1 MTIRWVSASEM
12 VMKNTPTR
20 VPGAVKLAFG
30 MGELG
35 PAMAG
40 STMIFFLMVFLTDVA
55 GLNPALAGS
64 VLLVGKVW
72 DAVNDP
78 LIGWLAD
85 KTRSKWGR
93 RLPWIVWSAVPF
105 AILFTLQWWVPPYA
119 AEAATRQWAL
129 FWHFVAISLLFNT
142 AYTALSLPYS
152 ALLPELSR
160 DYDERSRLAG
170 FRMAASLAGSVGG
183 LLLALVVF
191 SVLDGCPPQ
200 QQFFLFGAVVAAAG
214 LASVAICAVGIWR
227 AAIAA
232 DTARREETAALTA
245 AQPTPPLPLKNQLA
259 IVFANRPFLLVCCIY
274 LCSWLALQ
282 FTATILP
289 YYVTSWMGMNKSD
302 FQIVALV
309 VQGTA
314 LALIP
319 LWGWASVRMGKKA
332 VYFLGM
338 VFWIVAQ
345 CGLLVLMPG
354 QNSLMFAL
362 AFLAGVGVSVCY
374 LIPNAMLPDVI
385 ELDELETGQRRE
397 GVFFGFFVFLQKSA
411 LALGTFLV
419 GQVLAAAGYQASV
432 AGSGEI
438 AQPESALLAIRL
450 SIGPLPMVALVL
462 GLVACWFY
470 PITKERHAELL
481 ARINARSGRCA

>member
-1 MTIRWVSASEM
+1 MLEATG
-12 VMKNTPTR
+12 K
-20 VPGAVKLAFG
+20 VPNSVKLAFG
-30 MGELG
+30 LGELG

-93 RLPWIVWSAVPF
+93 RLPWMLWSALPF
-105 AILFTLQWWVPPYA
+105 ALLFALQWWVPPYGFEG
-119 AEAATRQWAL
+119 EARQWAL
-129 FWHFVAISLLFNT
+129 FFHFVAISLLFNT

-152 ALLPELSR
+152 ALLPELSH

-183 LLLALVVF
+183 LLLALAVFAALEGQSSQVQFAIYGVV
-191 SVLDGCPPQ
+191 V
-200 QQFFLFGAVVAAAG
+200 AVVG
-214 LASVAICAVGIWR
+214 LVSVGVCLVGIWR
-227 AAIAA
+227 TAVAA
-232 DTARREETAALTA
+232 DAARLAETKAL
-245 AQPTPPLPLKNQLA
+245 AQASGRQSEKLPLSRQLG

-289 YYVTSWMGMNKSD
+289 YYVTSWMGLKKTD
-302 FQIVALV
+302 FQLVALV
-309 VQGTA
+309 VQTTA
-314 LALIP
+314 LLLIP
-319 LWGWASVRMGKKA
+319 LWGWATVRLGKKA
-332 VYFLGM
+332 VYFAGM
-338 VFWIVAQ
+338 AFWIVAQ
-345 CGLLVLMPG
+345 FGLLFLMPG
-354 QNSLMFAL
+354 QAALMFTL
-362 AFLAGVGVSVCY
+362 AILAGIGVSVCY

-385 ELDELETGQRRE
+385 ELDEMETNQRRE
-397 GVFFGFFVFLQKSA
+397 GIFFGFFVFLQKSA
-411 LALGTFLV
+411 LALGTFIV
-419 GQVLAAAGYQASV
+419 GQVLAAAGYISGVEGA
-432 AGSGEI
+432 GEI
-438 AQPESALLAIRL
+438 AQPESALMAIRL
-450 SIGPLPMVALVL
+450 SIGPLPMMALVL

-470 PITKERHAELL
+470 PITKTRHAELL
-481 ARINARSGRCA
+481 EQIAAKKGSVP

>member
-1 MTIRWVSASEM
+1 MQDTSA
-12 VMKNTPTR
+12 K
-20 VPGAVKLAFG
+20 VPLAVKLAFG
-30 MGELG
+30 AGELG

-72 DAVNDP
+72 DALNDP
-78 LIGWLAD
+78 LIGMLAD

-93 RLPWIVWSAVPF
+93 RLPWMLWSALPF
-105 AILFTLQWWVPPYA
+105 ALLFALQWWVPPYGGS
-119 AEAATRQWAL
+119 EGGRQWAL

-152 ALLPELSR
+152 ALLPELSH

-183 LLLALVVF
+183 LLVALVVF
-191 SVLDGCPPQ
+191 AALKNSSSQLQYVI
-200 QQFFLFGAVVAAAG
+200 FGAVIAAVG
-214 LASVAICAVGIWR
+214 LASVAICLTGIWR
-227 AAIAA
+227 TAVAA
-232 DTARREETAALTA
+232 DSARCAETEALTA
-245 AQPTPPLPLKNQLA
+245 ALGISSEKLSLRRQLS
-259 IVFANRPFLLVCCIY
+259 IVFSNRPFLLVCCIY

-289 YYVTSWMGMNKSD
+289 YFVTSWMGMKKTD
-302 FQIVALV
+302 FQVVALI

-314 LALIP
+314 LVLIP
-319 LWGWASVRMGKKA
+319 AWSWASVRLGKKA
-332 VYFLGM
+332 VYFAGM
-338 VFWIVAQ
+338 AFWIVAQ
-345 CGLLVLMPG
+345 WGLLFLMPG
-354 QNSLMFAL
+354 QSALMFGL
-362 AFLAGVGVSVCY
+362 AFLAGLGVSVCY

-385 ELDELETGQRRE
+385 ELDEIKTGQRRE
-397 GVFFGFFVFLQKSA
+397 GIFFGFFVFLQKSA
-411 LALGTFLV
+411 LAIGTFVV
-419 GQVLAAAGYQASV
+419 GQVLAAAGYQSGV

-438 AQPESALLAIRL
+438 VQPESALIAIRL
-450 SIGPLPMVALVL
+450 SIGPLPMVALLL

-470 PITKERHAELL
+470 PITKARHAELL
-481 ARINARSGRCA
+481 AQIAERKGRTHA

>member
-1 MTIRWVSASEM
+1 MLEATG
-12 VMKNTPTR
+12 K
-20 VPGAVKLAFG
+20 VPNSVKLAFG
-30 MGELG
+30 LGELG

-93 RLPWIVWSAVPF
+93 RLPWMLWSALPF
-105 AILFTLQWWVPPYA
+105 ALLFALQWWVPPYGLEG
-119 AEAATRQWAL
+119 EARQWAL
-129 FWHFVAISLLFNT
+129 FFHFVAISLLFNT

-152 ALLPELSR
+152 TLLPELSH

-183 LLLALVVF
+183 LLLALAVFAALEGQSPQVQFAIYGVV
-191 SVLDGCPPQ
+191 V
-200 QQFFLFGAVVAAAG
+200 AVVG
-214 LASVAICAVGIWR
+214 LVSVGVCLVGIWR
-227 AAIAA
+227 TAVAA
-232 DTARREETAALTA
+232 DAARLAETKAL
-245 AQPTPPLPLKNQLA
+245 AQASGRQSEKLPLSRQLG

-289 YYVTSWMGMNKSD
+289 YYVTSWMGLKKTD
-302 FQIVALV
+302 FQLVALV
-309 VQGTA
+309 VQTTA
-314 LALIP
+314 LLLIP
-319 LWGWASVRMGKKA
+319 LWGWATVRLGKKA
-332 VYFLGM
+332 VYFAGM
-338 VFWIVAQ
+338 AFWIVAQ
-345 CGLLVLMPG
+345 FGLLFLMPG
-354 QNSLMFAL
+354 QAALMFTL
-362 AFLAGVGVSVCY
+362 AILAGIGVSVCY

-385 ELDELETGQRRE
+385 ELDEMETNQRRE
-397 GVFFGFFVFLQKSA
+397 GIFFGFFVFLQKSA
-411 LALGTFLV
+411 LALGTFIV
-419 GQVLAAAGYQASV
+419 GQVLAAAGYISGVEGA
-432 AGSGEI
+432 GEI
-438 AQPESALLAIRL
+438 AQPESALMAIRL
-450 SIGPLPMVALVL
+450 SIGPLPMMALVL

-470 PITKERHAELL
+470 PITKTRHAELL
-481 ARINARSGRCA
+481 EQIAAKKGSVP

>member
-1 MTIRWVSASEM
+1 MLEATG
-12 VMKNTPTR
+12 K
-20 VPGAVKLAFG
+20 VPNSVKLAFG
-30 MGELG
+30 LGELG

-93 RLPWIVWSAVPF
+93 RLPWMLWSALPF
-105 AILFTLQWWVPPYA
+105 ALLFALQWWVPPYGLEG
-119 AEAATRQWAL
+119 EARQWAL
-129 FWHFVAISLLFNT
+129 FFHFVAISLLFNT

-152 ALLPELSR
+152 ALLPELSH

-183 LLLALVVF
+183 LLLALAVFAALEGQSPQVQFAIYGVV
-191 SVLDGCPPQ
+191 V
-200 QQFFLFGAVVAAAG
+200 AVVG
-214 LASVAICAVGIWR
+214 LVSVGVCLAGIWR
-227 AAIAA
+227 TAVAA
-232 DTARREETAALTA
+232 DAARLAETKAL
-245 AQPTPPLPLKNQLA
+245 AQASGRQSEKLPLSRQLG

-289 YYVTSWMGMNKSD
+289 YYVTSWMGLKKTD
-302 FQIVALV
+302 FQLVALV
-309 VQGTA
+309 VQTTA
-314 LALIP
+314 LLLIP
-319 LWGWASVRMGKKA
+319 LWGWATVRLGKKA
-332 VYFLGM
+332 VYFAGM
-338 VFWIVAQ
+338 AFWIVAQ
-345 CGLLVLMPG
+345 FGLLFLMPG
-354 QNSLMFAL
+354 QAALMFTL
-362 AFLAGVGVSVCY
+362 AILAGIGVSVCY

-385 ELDELETGQRRE
+385 ELDEMETNQRRE
-397 GVFFGFFVFLQKSA
+397 GIFFGFFVFLQKSA
-411 LALGTFLV
+411 LALGTFIV
-419 GQVLAAAGYQASV
+419 GQVLAAAGYISGV
-432 AGSGEI
+432 EGSGEI
-438 AQPESALLAIRL
+438 AQPESALMAIRL
-450 SIGPLPMVALVL
+450 SIGPLPMMALVL

-470 PITKERHAELL
+470 PITKTRHAELL
-481 ARINARSGRCA
+481 EQIAAKKGNVP